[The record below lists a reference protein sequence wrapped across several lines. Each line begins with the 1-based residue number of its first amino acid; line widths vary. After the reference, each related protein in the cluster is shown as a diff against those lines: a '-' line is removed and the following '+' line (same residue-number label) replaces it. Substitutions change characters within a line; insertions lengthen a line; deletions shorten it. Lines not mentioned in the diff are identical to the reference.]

1 MVHGRGG
8 AVQGLGRAGLYGCLI
23 LATLLVLGG
32 CGTTAIT
39 PPPRPLDPVPVF
51 VLDHGRHTSL
61 VLTAADGSL
70 HRYAYGDWRY
80 YAERDTS
87 PWSALAALFWPT
99 QGALGHRSLPG
110 PPTAE
115 AVERQ
120 VRVAIRALH
129 VLQVERHR
137 AQALHARLRGIIEDS
152 AQRLEAPEVDLVF
165 VPHPRHYSLAHNSNQ
180 AVADWLSEL
189 GCAVSR
195 RPVLSGWRIEAAPP

>member
-1 MVHGRGG
+1 MRRLG
-8 AVQGLGRAGLYGCLI
+8 ACLI
-23 LATLLVLGG
+23 LPTLLVLGG
-32 CGTTAIT
+32 CGTTVIT
-39 PPPRPLDPVPVF
+39 PPRALDPVPVF

-70 HRYAYGDWRY
+70 YRYAYGDWRY
-80 YAERDTS
+80 YAERDTGA
-87 PWSALAALFWPT
+87 WSALVALFWPT
-99 QGALGHRSLPG
+99 PGALGHRRLPG

-137 AQALHARLRGIIEDS
+137 AQALHARLKGIIEVS
-152 AQRLEAPEVDLVF
+152 PQRLEVPEVDLVF
-165 VPHPRHYSLAHNSNQ
+165 VPHPRDYSLAHNSNQ
-180 AVADWLSEL
+180 AVADWLGEL

-195 RPVLSGWRIEAAPP
+195 RPVLSGWRITPTLP

>member
-1 MVHGRGG
+1 MRRLYT
-8 AVQGLGRAGLYGCLI
+8 GLL
-23 LATLLVLGG
+23 LATLFVLGG

-80 YAERDTS
+80 YAERDTG

-99 QGALGHRSLPG
+99 PGALGHRRLSG

-129 VLQVERHR
+129 VLQVEQHR
-137 AQALHARLRGIIEDS
+137 AQALHARLKGIIEDS
-152 AQRLEAPEVDLVF
+152 PQRLEVPEVDLVF
-165 VPHPRHYSLAHNSNQ
+165 VPHPRDYSLAHNSNQ
-180 AVADWLSEL
+180 AVADWLGEL